1 MIFNQEKRY
10 WTQARQRPG
19 PAKPGGV
26 EKSDAPRKERPS
38 AQIVRALVMLLSVP
52 VRLVDNLVQIGY
64 SLALIAC
71 AYAAVVYI
79 CHLAHPAG
87 APYLV
92 VEGRHLALPYGQ
104 KIVEFAK
111 RTGII

>member
-1 MIFNQEKRY
+1 MILNRDKRY

-19 PAKPGGV
+19 PAKPEGV
-26 EKSDAPRKERPS
+26 EKADAPRKERPS

-52 VRLVDNLVQIGY
+52 VRLADNLAQIGY
-64 SLALIAC
+64 SLALIAG

-87 APYLV
+87 APCLII
-92 VEGRHLALPYGQ
+92 EGRRLALPCGQ
-104 KIVEFAK
+104 QILDFAK
-111 RTGII
+111 KTGII